1 MKRFLLVLLGFLCSG
16 IASAEQAVIYPFKGS
31 FDDATF
37 NVESSI
43 LDKGLVIDHVSHT
56 GEMLA
61 RTGADLGATKEIY
74 KAADIFLFCSAV
86 LSRKMMEINPLNIA
100 HCPYSIFV
108 FEDTSG
114 VTIGFRNYPKGEMK
128 EVQALLDS
136 IVQIALEE

>member
-1 MKRFLLVLLGFLCSG
+1 MKQFLLVFLSLLY
-16 IASAEQAVIYPFKGS
+16 ASVAWADQAVIYPFKGD

-37 NVESSI
+37 NVESAI

-74 KAADIFLFCSAV
+74 KAADIFLFCSAI

-108 FEDTSG
+108 FENADG
-114 VTIGFRNYPKGEMK
+114 VTIGFRNYPEGEMK
-128 EVQALLDS
+128 EVQTLLDS

>member
-1 MKRFLLVLLGFLCSG
+1 MKRFLLVMLGFLYSG
-16 IASAEQAVIYPFKGS
+16 IASAEQTVTYTFKGS

-37 NVESSI
+37 NVESAI

-61 RTGADLGATKEIY
+61 RTGSDLGATKEIY

-108 FEDTSG
+108 FEDAEG
-114 VTIGFRNYPKGEMK
+114 VTIGFRNYPEGEMK
-128 EVQALLDS
+128 EVQVLLDS